1 MCGFPSLQEIQLQLL
16 SFFYDFYNSI
26 STVKV
31 KQPTLLDNQFFNN
44 FWGVYKQ
51 DKINLF
57 NRLFAIVPIY
67 SIFSTSWKLVVRVLA
82 LRTQNPNLS
91 WPYPWYLGY
100 LRRNSQS
107 WAYPSCINL
116 YPFTCTKHLLRG
128 HNKSLFK
135 VLVMLGIANI
145 SWCSRVI
152 SFPF

>member
-51 DKINLF
+51 DRINLF

-82 LRTQNPNLS
+82 LRIQNPNLS

-107 WAYPSCINL
+107 WAYYPVSTCIL
-116 YPFTCTKHLLRG
+116 SH
-128 HNKSLFK
+128 
-135 VLVMLGIANI
+135 VLNTYFVDTINPYSRYL
-145 SWCSRVI
+145 WC
-152 SFPF
+152 